1 MKYNLYIFA
10 AINLSNITDY
20 SYNNLNFKKTI
31 DIVNSFRKPVL
42 YIAGYIV
49 IILIAGLFHVS
60 FAQDFVPVPRI
71 SAYVTDQTGTL
82 NTQEIQVLEKKLEDL
97 ENAKGSQ
104 IIVLVIPSTYPEEI
118 EQFGIRV
125 ADTLKIGRQA
135 IDDGAILIV
144 AKEDRKV
151 RIEVGYGLEGAI
163 PDAYAKR
170 IIEQIIIPEF
180 RNGQYYSGINNG
192 VDALITLIEG
202 EELPL
207 PSRAEGSGS
216 EDQGP
221 PIFFLFILFF
231 FVIIPVLRAIFG
243 KKMKSKGAKAVTF
256 IISLIIGWL
265 IINFAVGLILGIF
278 MTFFM
283 SIPSGGP
290 GSGRGGGFFGPIGGF
305 GGGSFGGGSS
315 FGGGFG
321 GGMGGGFGG
330 GGASGG
336 W

>member
-1 MKYNLYIFA
+1 MGVYK
-10 AINLSNITDY
+10 
-20 SYNNLNFKKTI
+20 
-31 DIVNSFRKPVL
+31 KPVSL
-42 YIAGYIV
+42 ITGYIL
-49 IILIAGLFHVS
+49 IILIGGLFHKS
-60 FAQDFVPVPRI
+60 LAQDLVPVPKI
-71 SAYVTDQTGTL
+71 TAYVTDQTGTL
-82 NTQEIQVLEKKLEDL
+82 TTQEIQVLENKLEDL
-97 ENAKGSQ
+97 ENVKGSQ
-104 IIVLVIPSTYPEEI
+104 IIVLVMPSTYPEEI
-118 EQFGIRV
+118 EQFGIRA
-125 ADTLKIGRQA
+125 ADTLRIGRQG

-144 AKEDRKV
+144 AKEDRRV

-180 RNGQYYSGINNG
+180 RNGRYYSGIDNG

-207 PSRAEGSGS
+207 PSQADRGGAE
-216 EDQGP
+216 DKGP
-221 PIFFLFILFF
+221 PVFFLFILFF
-231 FVIIPVLRAIFG
+231 FVIVPALRAIFG

-265 IINFAVGLILGIF
+265 FINFMVGMILGIF

-283 SIPSGGP
+283 STPSGGP
-290 GSGRGGGFFGPIGGF
+290 RSGRGGGFFGPIGGF